1 MSVSGLNRATGTPST
16 ADGDGYLL
24 QSESD
29 LAQAVAYAIERSAA
43 VGAHEAIAM
52 VSEQGG
58 LTVTVAGGQVQTAVR
73 EGNQSL
79 RISIY
84 ADGCTGVASTESFS
98 RSAIDRV
105 VEQAAAMARQLEPD
119 PDAGLADRDTL
130 AWATPGVQLFA
141 PSSQTPG
148 DLTEAA
154 MAIEAA
160 ALARAKGGTVRVS
173 EAGAASQDL
182 RFALATSQ
190 GFCRTGSGSI
200 QHRWCQT
207 IAQRG
212 EGMHLG
218 HWSSA
223 DRRLNGLLP
232 DAEVGRIAAEK
243 ALRMLGAEGLT
254 TRRVPVLVDA
264 PVASSLVRDLCAQ
277 LSGTAQFQRLTFL
290 PDAMGRPLA
299 AAHLTL
305 EEDPFE
311 PFGLASAAF
320 DSEGVA
326 GRRRAIVHGGVVK
339 GLFLDTRM
347 ARKLGHASTG
357 NAGGMRNLTLGSST
371 TRPGDDLAAM
381 LRKLGTGLWLT
392 RFMGGGSNPAT
403 GVYSRAA
410 AGFWVENG
418 LVVRP
423 VQGFTVAGNLQDMLQ
438 AIVTV
443 GADVHREGAIRTG
456 SILLPDLQIAGR
468 CCQPL

>member
-1 MSVSGLNRATGTPST
+1 MSVSGLTRSTGTASI
-16 ADGDGYLL
+16 AGGDGYLL
-24 QSESD
+24 QSKTD

-43 VGAHEAIAM
+43 VGAREAMAM

-58 LTVTVAGGQVQTAVR
+58 ITVTVAGGQVETAVR
-73 EGNQSL
+73 EGSQSL
-79 RISIY
+79 RITVY
-84 ADGCTGVASTESFS
+84 ADGRTGVASTQSLS

-105 VEQAAAMARQLEPD
+105 VQQAAAMARQLEPD

-130 AWATPGVQLFA
+130 AWSTPGVPLFA
-141 PSSQTPG
+141 PCGQSAG

-154 MAIEAA
+154 LAIEAA
-160 ALARAKGGTVRVS
+160 ALASANRDEVRVS
-173 EAGAASQDL
+173 QAGAASQDM

-190 GFCRTGSGSI
+190 GFCRTGSSSL
-200 QHRWCQT
+200 QQRWCQT

-212 EGMHLG
+212 EDMHQG
-218 HWSSA
+218 NWSLV
-223 DRRLNGLLP
+223 DRRLDGLRSH
-232 DAEVGRIAAEK
+232 AEVGRIAADK
-243 ALRMLGAEGLT
+243 ALGMLGAEGLT

-277 LSGTAQFQRLTFL
+277 LSGTAQFQRMTFL
-290 PDAMGRPLA
+290 PNALGQPLA

-311 PFGLASAAF
+311 PFGLASSTF

-326 GRRRAIVHGGVVK
+326 GRRRAIVRSGVVE

-357 NAGGMRNLTLGSST
+357 NAGGMRNLTLCSST
-371 TRPGDDLAAM
+371 TLPGDDLAAM

-423 VQGFTVAGNLQDMLQ
+423 VHAFTVAGNLQDMLK
-438 AIVTV
+438 AIVAV
-443 GADVHREGAIRTG
+443 GADVHREGAIRVG

-468 CCQPL
+468 

>member
-1 MSVSGLNRATGTPST
+1 MSLSGATRTT
-16 ADGDGYLL
+16 ATASIAQGDGYLL
-24 QSESD
+24 QSEGE

-43 VGAHEAIAM
+43 VGAREAIAM

-58 LTVTVAGGQVQTAVR
+58 ITVTVAGGKVETAVR

-79 RISIY
+79 RITVF
-84 ADGCTGVASTESFS
+84 ADGRTGMASTESLG

-105 VEQAAAMARQLEPD
+105 VAQAAAMARQLEPD
-119 PDAGLADRDTL
+119 PEAGLAERDTL
-130 AWATPGVQLFA
+130 AWTTPEVPLFA
-141 PSSQTPG
+141 PGGQSAG

-154 MAIEAA
+154 LAIEAA
-160 ALARAKGGTVRVS
+160 ALATTSRDQVRVS
-173 EAGAASQDL
+173 EAGAASQDM

-190 GFCRTGSGSI
+190 GFCRTGSGSV
-200 QHRWCQT
+200 QQRWCHT

-212 EGMHLG
+212 EDMRQG

-223 DRRLNGLLP
+223 DRRLDGLRP
-232 DAEVGRIAAEK
+232 HAEVGRMAAEQ
-243 ALRMLGAEGLT
+243 ALGMLGAQGLS

-277 LSGTAQFQRLTFL
+277 LSGAAQFQRMTFL
-290 PDAMGRPLA
+290 PDALGQTLA

-311 PFGLASAAF
+311 PFGLASSTF

-326 GRRRAIVHGGVVK
+326 GRRRAIVRNGVVES
-339 GLFLDTRM
+339 LFLDTRM
-347 ARKLGHASTG
+347 ARKLGQASTG
-357 NAGGMRNLTLGSST
+357 NAGGMRNLTLASSAT
-371 TRPGDDLAAM
+371 EAGDDLAAM

-418 LVVRP
+418 LVVGP
-423 VQGFTVAGNLQDMLQ
+423 VQGFTVAGNLQDMLK
-438 AIVTV
+438 AIVAV
-443 GADVHREGAIRTG
+443 GADVHREGAIRVG

-468 CCQPL
+468 